1 MKYFKSLLLIA
12 ILASCSSEV
21 EPVQEEVVQEEP
33 TLCDCNELGFD
44 RDYNNFF
51 FIEPRKGYTG
61 TCETYF
67 ANGQVQ
73 MRKHF
78 VKGKV
83 HGKLTTYYEDG
94 QLADEKEYD
103 TNLQIGEQKSYTKDG
118 VLKYHALY
126 ERGKQIKILVYPGD
140 VQ

>member
-1 MKYFKSLLLIA
+1 
-12 ILASCSSEV
+12 
-21 EPVQEEVVQEEP
+21 
-33 TLCDCNELGFD
+33 
-44 RDYNNFF
+44 
-51 FIEPRKGYTG
+51 
-61 TCETYF
+61 
-67 ANGQVQ
+67 